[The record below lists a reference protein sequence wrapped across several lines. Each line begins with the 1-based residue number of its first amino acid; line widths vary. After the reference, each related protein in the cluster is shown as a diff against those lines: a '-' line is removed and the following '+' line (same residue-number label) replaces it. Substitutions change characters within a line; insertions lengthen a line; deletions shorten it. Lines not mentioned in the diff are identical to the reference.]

1 MGRSLPLFLVRAAGL
16 VCAAMLLLGAAGAHA
31 QTDPNDSYGLNPL
44 PGVTNAPPNT
54 STNAT
59 QNLYGTQNGPS
70 FQPAPTYTPPSSSE
84 GFRAAPQ
91 DAAAVPTLNGPVYG
105 PPPIRTAA
113 ADPYGYYRPVDNA
126 PRFNPDYVLG
136 PGDKIRLTVFGE
148 DDLSREYA
156 VDGSG
161 FVRLPLIGQVHAA
174 GLTAGQLE
182 SAVGGAYAHGYLK
195 QPRVSVEV
203 TTYRPFYIIGAV
215 GRPGEY
221 PYVNNMTALNAVALA
236 GGFTDKAIQSTL
248 YVRHEGQTT
257 EQAVRADQ
265 LTRIM
270 PGDVVRVKTSL
281 FWDAMDLI
289 SPISGA
295 AAIAAASLQ

>member
-1 MGRSLPLFLVRAAGL
+1 
-16 VCAAMLLLGAAGAHA
+16 
-31 QTDPNDSYGLNPL
+31 
-44 PGVTNAPPNT
+44 
-54 STNAT
+54 
-59 QNLYGTQNGPS
+59 
-70 FQPAPTYTPPSSSE
+70 
-84 GFRAAPQ
+84 
-91 DAAAVPTLNGPVYG
+91 
-105 PPPIRTAA
+105 
-113 ADPYGYYRPVDNA
+113 
-126 PRFNPDYVLG
+126 
-136 PGDKIRLTVFGE
+136 
-148 DDLSREYA
+148 
-156 VDGSG
+156 
-161 FVRLPLIGQVHAA
+161 
-174 GLTAGQLE
+174 
-182 SAVGGAYAHGYLK
+182 
-195 QPRVSVEV
+195 VEV